1 MTDILNRNVLAIDTS
16 SSELKLGL
24 SFGGDRIVKS
34 CERVEK
40 SHGRF
45 IIKKIDEL
53 FQSSGM
59 NKDELQAIVVCT
71 GPGSFT
77 GLRIGLAAAKGM
89 AVALNIP
96 VAGVNLFEVAA
107 HKLRSQQRKVQIIIG
122 LNRDECLIAPV
133 ESGSYDESAVVVVAY
148 SDLRRVVGEDWV
160 AAIQVDLSTSFP
172 QLSNV
177 DVSKQLGYDASD
189 LLELGVGKL
198 ASGLS
203 DDLAQLEPLY
213 LQKSQAELRFERRQR
228 EQ

>member
-1 MTDILNRNVLAIDTS
+1 MIDNLKKNVLAIDTS

-24 SFGGDRIVKS
+24 SFGGDRTAKS

-45 IIKKIDEL
+45 IIKKIGEL
-53 FQSSGM
+53 FQSAGL

-96 VAGVNLFEVAA
+96 IVGVNLFEVAA
-107 HKLRSQQRKVQIIIG
+107 YKLRGVNRKVHVIIG
-122 LNRDECLIAPV
+122 LNRDECIVAPV
-133 ESGSYDESAVVVVAY
+133 ESGSYDESAVLVVAY
-148 SDLRRVVGEDWV
+148 SRLLHVIGEDSV
-160 AAIQVDLSTSFP
+160 ADIGGEMSRRFP

-177 DVSKQLGYDASD
+177 DLSGQLDYSASD

-228 EQ
+228 KQ

>member
-1 MTDILNRNVLAIDTS
+1 MTDNLNKNVLAIDTS

-24 SFGGDRIVKS
+24 SFGGDRMVKS

-40 SHGRF
+40 SHGRL
-45 IIKKIDEL
+45 IIKKIGEL
-53 FQSSGM
+53 LQSAGL

-89 AVALNIP
+89 AVALDIP

-107 HKLRSQQRKVQIIIG
+107 YKLRSLNRKVKIIIG
-122 LNRDECLIAPV
+122 LNRDECLVAPV
-133 ESGSYDESAVVVVAY
+133 ESGSYEESAVAVIAY
-148 SDLRRVVGEDWV
+148 GDLLRVIGEDWV
-160 AAIQVDLSTSFP
+160 AAIRIDLSTSFP
-172 QLSNV
+172 QLGSV
-177 DVSKQLGYDASD
+177 DVSKQLDYDASD

-213 LQKSQAELRFERRQR
+213 LQKSQAELSFERRQR
-228 EQ
+228 KQ